1 MSFLTPWFL
10 LGGLA
15 LGLPVVFHLIQRT
28 TRERTLFSTLRFLRP
43 SPPRLTK
50 RNRLNNILLLL
61 LRCLALILLALGF
74 ARPFLTGFS
83 HRIGS
88 QGTQRLLILLDAS
101 ASMRRGVLW
110 EEALQSVKTIVG
122 NTSAGDEVAVYTFD
136 RELQP
141 VMTHS
146 EWGTTTVGQR
156 HTFAL
161 SRLNSLKPSWSATR
175 LGLCLQQAA
184 EILSEQERDRE
195 VPVRRRLI
203 LVSDQ
208 QEGSHADL
216 LAGYEWPPGI
226 ELDLA
231 PVRAKSGNNAGLQWI
246 YSTADPS
253 KSVTNGYQVRVNN
266 ATDAQRDRFQVGW
279 SSLGSEQFIGQAV
292 EVRVPPGQSRAVT
305 LPPRP
310 SSSAEAV
317 QLLGDDEPFDNRI
330 YLATAAKERTSVLY
344 LGADRTNEARQPLFF
359 LRSALTRDDPAQ
371 LDLRAHAPTDT
382 LSPADLSDLSL
393 IVVTDPLPDLT
404 IALIQEQLERGVPLL
419 FSPKTSEG
427 GQTLAKLAGV
437 QDLIFEDIIP
447 KDYALLGEMD
457 FQHPLLAPFSDPKF
471 QDFTR
476 IHFWKFRRLKPS
488 TLPEA
493 RIVARFDTGD
503 PALLELPFKKSRII
517 ILTSGWSSVDSQLA
531 LSTKFVP
538 WIDGLLDP
546 ENLHAEES
554 HPWLVGDA
562 VTLVPSSVDRQ
573 VRLPDGTMVS
583 LAAHT
588 NQFSRTSLP
597 GIYRLEGTGAST
609 TWSVNLDPV
618 ESQTAPLAAD
628 TWTRF
633 GTPVGR
639 ATPASTTVTSTAA
652 AATETEGQQKL
663 WRWFLVGTWV
673 ILLLESIVA
682 RFTYSRQATLIPS
695 LA

>member
-1 MSFLTPWFL
+1 MSFLAPWFL

-50 RNRLNNILLLL
+50 RNRFNNILLLL
-61 LRCLALILLALGF
+61 LRCIALILLALGF
-74 ARPFLTGFS
+74 ARPFLPSSS

-88 QGTQRLLILLDAS
+88 QGTQRLVVLLDDS
-101 ASMRRGVLW
+101 ASMRRSGLW
-110 EEALQSVKTIVG
+110 DEALQSVRTIVG
-122 NTSAGDEVAVYTFD
+122 NAGDSDEVAVYTFN

-146 EWGTTTVGQR
+146 EWAATTVGQR
-156 HTFAL
+156 QTLAL

-208 QEGSHADL
+208 QEGSHADV
-216 LAGYEWPPGI
+216 LAGYEWPPGV
-226 ELDLA
+226 ELELI
-231 PVRAKSGNNAGLQWI
+231 PVRAKSANNAGLQWT
-246 YSTADPS
+246 YSTADTS
-253 KSVTNGYQVRVNN
+253 KSVPTDHQVRVSN
-266 ATDAQRDRFQVGW
+266 AADAKRDRFQVGW
-279 SSLGSEQFIGQAV
+279 SSLGSEQFIGKPV
-292 EVRVPPGQSRAVT
+292 EVLVPSGQSRSVT
-305 LPPRP
+305 LPQRP
-310 SSSAEAV
+310 SSAAEAV

-330 YLATAAKERTSVLY
+330 YLAAAAKKHTSVLY
-344 LGADRTNEARQPLFF
+344 LGTDRTNEVRQPLFF
-359 LRSALTRDDPAQ
+359 LRSALTRDDPSL
-371 LDLRAHAPTDT
+371 LDLRAHAPSET
-382 LSPADLSDLSL
+382 LSPSDLSDLSL
-393 IVVTDPLPDLT
+393 IVVTDPLPNST
-404 IALIQEQLERGVPLL
+404 IALIQEQLERGVPVL

-437 QDLIFEDIIP
+437 QDLILEDVIP

-476 IHFWKFRRLKPS
+476 IHFWKFRRLNPS
-488 TLPEA
+488 TLPGA

-503 PALLELPFKKSRII
+503 PALIELPFKKSRII
-517 ILTSGWSSVDSQLA
+517 VLTSGWSSVDSQLA

-538 WIDGLLDP
+538 WIDGILDP
-546 ENLHAEES
+546 ENLRPEEIR
-554 HPWLVGDA
+554 PWLVGDT
-562 VTLVPSSVDRQ
+562 VTLVPSSVERQ
-573 VRLPDGTMVS
+573 VRLPDGTMVP

-588 NQFSRTSLP
+588 NQFNRTYLP
-597 GIYRLEGTGAST
+597 GIYRLEGPGASS

-618 ESQTAPLAAD
+618 ESQTAPLAAE

-639 ATPASTTVTSTAA
+639 ATPASTTVTSTGA

-663 WRWFLVGTWV
+663 WRWFLVGTWA
-673 ILLLESIVA
+673 ILLVESIVA
-682 RFTYSRQATLIPS
+682 RLTSSRQATPIPS